1 MKKFIYLVS
10 FLIAVVLGA
19 GIFALFADI
28 SNKKNRRKILSANV
42 K

>member
-19 GIFALFADI
+19 GIFALFCGYQQQ
-28 SNKKNRRKILSANV
+28 KNRRKILSADV